1 MWFGRDVLFT
11 YGPLYQWLASAPS
24 RWIGVSTGTIEAT
37 SNVLPSLVSVLAI
50 FASMRLLLP
59 NVSPW
64 RRAVF
69 LAVVFWSPPGIRLA
83 ICLFAFVTFVRLTDA
98 VAVRRAGI
106 VLSALAAAIICLA
119 AFLSQRMPASIAA
132 RLLLLCVAAT
142 AIVKSRVPG
151 AVTRLCAFLAAGWLC
166 FAIFVVATNAVMG
179 SALNFSY
186 WKSSLV
192 LAASY
197 RWFEPKAITEAS
209 TWRILGTLAL
219 ALGVFGVAWWKREPE
234 GDHWTLRPAFLL
246 AGFCLAFLMMQSA
259 LVRSDPIHVVN
270 GIYPIVFFSGA
281 ILIGEL
287 TSARWVSALLLVGF
301 VVTAPFILTPSVEP
315 PASSALKGARELLQ
329 PNLACPEGKQEFDH
343 ACFGPTIARL
353 FSTTSNYIDQHT
365 SPGDAIVVFP
375 YQNAFGVMAR
385 RNVAGGVLQGYLVN
399 GEYLTELDLAGLR
412 KANPQF
418 GLYFPDGVYSF
429 GLDGVPSFTRSPGI
443 WFYLLRHYRSD
454 SDAPPGVVG
463 LVRDD
468 SRDQRLSFTEER
480 LADALETVQVTKRV
494 TSLDLGPIHWP
505 AAGADFLKFR
515 FRVNYGLWWK
525 IRKPSA
531 LTLLISFADRSSK
544 SIRFVVEPNHYSEVW
559 IYPWDAKLMGGYFSS
574 DYSEPPPGSPIT
586 NLTLLVEPFDWISVS
601 PESVSIG
608 SVDAVRINR
617 K

>member
-1 MWFGRDVLFT
+1 
-11 YGPLYQWLASAPS
+11 
-24 RWIGVSTGTIEAT
+24 
-37 SNVLPSLVSVLAI
+37 
-50 FASMRLLLP
+50 
-59 NVSPW
+59 
-64 RRAVF
+64 
-69 LAVVFWSPPGIRLA
+69 
-83 ICLFAFVTFVRLTDA
+83 
-98 VAVRRAGI
+98 
-106 VLSALAAAIICLA
+106 
-119 AFLSQRMPASIAA
+119 
-132 RLLLLCVAAT
+132 
-142 AIVKSRVPG
+142 
-151 AVTRLCAFLAAGWLC
+151 
-166 FAIFVVATNAVMG
+166 VATNAVMG

-234 GDHWTLRPAFLL
+234 RDHWTLRPAFLL
-246 AGFCLAFLMMQSA
+246 AGFWLAVLMMQSA

-287 TSARWVSALLLVGF
+287 ATVRWLSALLLVGF
-301 VVTAPFILTPSVEP
+301 VVIAPFILTPGVQP
-315 PASSALKGARELLQ
+315 LASSALKGAQELFR
-329 PNLACPEGKQEFDH
+329 PNLTCPDGKHEFDR
-343 ACFGPTIARL
+343 ACFPATIAQL
-353 FSTTSNYIDQHT
+353 FSTLSNYVDQHT

-385 RNVAGGVLQGYLVN
+385 RNLAGGVLQGYLVN
-399 GEYLTELDLAGLR
+399 GDYLTELDLAGLR
-412 KANPQF
+412 KDNPQF

-429 GLDGVPSFTRSPGI
+429 GMDGVPNFTRSPRI

-454 SDAPPGVVG
+454 SHAPPGVVG

-468 SRDQRLSFTEER
+468 SRDQRVSFTEER

-574 DYSEPPPGSPIT
+574 DYSEPLPGSPIT
-586 NLTLLVEPFDWISVS
+586 NLRLLVEPFDWISIS

-608 SVDAVRINR
+608 SVDAFRINR